1 MQANQNPKYN
11 EILPT
16 IEGTMHNVVS
26 TKVDVVIVCI
36 FILLILIGVWGVKG
50 RLNEYVTGVGIL
62 GSGEGYHLVIS
73 NGNGYIDFLDIKE
86 GDTVHAG
93 QLVGRIYDYNGLDEL
108 YKINIKLKLLEEKFC
123 KTASLIEDLKTS
135 KQKGFNKQVTF
146 FTEILERLKKQ
157 SNWYSEYLSKLDTLT
172 KRGSIPANS
181 LIEARMKYDEILD
194 KELDVKKQNIISEIN
209 LKSELYD
216 YTEELEKA
224 RLEIDNVVLEA
235 ETLSEFVKN
244 SSRIISD
251 SDGIVTNINYGLGD
265 YVKLGD
271 VIAKLAPI
279 NKNSDY
285 LEMNAYCSYLK
296 VKDVGIG
303 MKVRIVPTNI
313 KYQRDGAII
322 GTIIGMSELP
332 DTPTELERHF
342 KNEFVCNKILKE
354 CDNLPVKVNILV
366 SKNEDNY
373 SGYNWTT
380 GKGPEIK
387 IKDNSICNVMITVK
401 NVSPISLIFENMQKY
416 LIGNNSENIK
426 INKE

>member
-279 NKNSDY
+279 NKNSDH

-387 IKDNSICNVMITVK
+387 IKDNSICNVIITVK